1 MSPPPLAKRKAGSN
15 LPHLAISWDEMAWG
29 SRVRGQYESLN
40 MHLQESDLMLPD
52 FLPHSYLCPH
62 LDGSKSVYF
71 NDPN

>member
-29 SRVRGQYESLN
+29 SRMKGEYESLN
-40 MHLQESDLMLPD
+40 MHLQESDCD
-52 FLPHSYLCPH
+52 AACLPHSYLRPH
-62 LDGSKSVYF
+62 LDGCKSVYF